1 LNAIEVALSYERLLE
16 ECNLTQE
23 QLSEK
28 VAKSR
33 SNIANHIRLL
43 KLPAEIQVGV
53 RDNLISMGH
62 ARALLAL
69 SSPEEQI
76 SRFNQIIEE
85 NLSVRAVE
93 NLVKNEPIVPKNST
107 VKSSGLN
114 DSQKVFS
121 EFLGDRLSAKVS
133 IQKSENGSGK
143 LSVHFNSESDLNRII
158 ELLKH

>member
-1 LNAIEVALSYERLLE
+1 MNAIEVALSYERLLE